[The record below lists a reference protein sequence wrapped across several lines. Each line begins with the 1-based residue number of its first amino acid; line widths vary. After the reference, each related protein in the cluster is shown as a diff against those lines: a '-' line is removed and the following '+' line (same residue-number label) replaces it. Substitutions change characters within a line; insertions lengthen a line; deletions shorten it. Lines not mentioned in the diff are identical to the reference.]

1 MRSFYS
7 RRITRFDPLQAANHS
22 WNVKTMMSL
31 KWEDEAEPERH
42 TEKHLGASLT
52 GLFGWRTAEEEK
64 DEALIWMLWL
74 LSLCQLW
81 SPQTLSEKPK
91 LKAEKLLYLW
101 EESTVPEGITLS
113 AKQTQSQTQPLFI
126 YKLIDC
132 LEEFLSSLP
141 QYDGAVVHVQ
151 GH

>member
-1 MRSFYS
+1 M
-7 RRITRFDPLQAANHS
+7 DVVA
-22 WNVKTMMSL
+22 VVSL
-31 KWEDEAEPERH
+31 SAVIS
-42 TEKHLGASLT
+42 TNTS
-52 GLFGWRTAEEEK
+52 
-64 DEALIWMLWL
+64 
-74 LSLCQLW
+74 
-81 SPQTLSEKPK
+81 LSEKLK

-141 QYDGAVVHVQ
+141 QYDGAVVHV
-151 GH
+151 